1 MRRLGM
7 VAFGLLFFLGLWQL
21 IILIFGLPRF
31 ILPSPLDV
39 AAAFADHASFI
50 MGHAAITAIEV
61 VVGFVLGCFF
71 GVANALMII
80 NSAFAR
86 RYVFPVLVA
95 SQAVPVFAIAPILTL
110 WFGFGVASKIIM
122 TMLVIYFPVTS
133 NFLDGL
139 NRTPQPLL
147 DMAGVMGGSQR
158 NMLIYVRIPMALP
171 SLVSGVRLAAI
182 FAPIGAVVG
191 EWVGASGGLGY
202 LMLYANGR
210 VKTDLMFA
218 AIITLGILAIIFL
231 QMVQFGLKKSFPWI
245 PQSLMERKK
254 S

>member
-1 MRRLGM
+1 
-7 VAFGLLFFLGLWQL
+7 
-21 IILIFGLPRF
+21 
-31 ILPSPLDV
+31 
-39 AAAFADHASFI
+39 
-50 MGHAAITAIEV
+50 
-61 VVGFVLGCFF
+61 
-71 GVANALMII
+71 
-80 NSAFAR
+80 
-86 RYVFPVLVA
+86 
-95 SQAVPVFAIAPILTL
+95 
-110 WFGFGVASKIIM
+110 M